1 MNAKFPIALVAI
13 AVALGATAP
22 AALAQTQPQGKTR
35 DQVRQEL
42 VQARHDGLTQSS
54 PTRYP
59 PNAQQIA
66 QNKARHEAGTH
77 RGEPSA
83 AVDQHDQMSAH

>member
-1 MNAKFPIALVAI
+1 MNAKFPIALAAI
-13 AVALGATAP
+13 AIAFGATSV
-22 AALAQTQPQGKTR
+22 AAQAQSQGNTR
-35 DQVRQEL
+35 DEVRQEL
-42 VQARHDGLTQSS
+42 LQARHDGLTQSS

-66 QNKARHEAGTH
+66 QNKTRHEAGTH

-83 AVDQHDQMSAH
+83 AVDQHDLMTSR

>member
-1 MNAKFPIALVAI
+1 MNAKFTIALTAI
-13 AVALGATAP
+13 AIALGATS
-22 AALAQTQPQGKTR
+22 AAAQAQSQAQGKTR
-35 DQVRQEL
+35 AEVQQEL
-42 VQARHDGLTQSS
+42 IQARHDGLTQSS

-66 QNKARHEAGTH
+66 QNKARHQAGTH

-83 AVDQHDQMSAH
+83 SVDQHDLMTSR